1 MQNITRASAIV
12 LAGVLFA
19 VAAATGPASA
29 AKAKAHPTVLPPINI
44 VATADQKFAP
54 DHVVMHVSKRQTLH
68 FTSAGGVHGIVS
80 TDLGIPATMISPD
93 KPVSVSVTP
102 KKAGTYKIPCTI
114 VCGPG
119 HADMAL
125 TIEVKP

>member
-1 MQNITRASAIV
+1 MRASSII
-12 LAGVLFA
+12 LAGGLFA
-19 VAAATGPASA
+19 ATMTAAVPTIAAKPHAMAAAT
-29 AKAKAHPTVLPPINI
+29 INV

-54 DHVVMHVSKRQTLH
+54 DHIVLHLNKRQTVR
-68 FTSAGGVHGIVS
+68 FTSTGGVHGIVS
-80 TDLGIPATMISPD
+80 KELGIPATMISAD

-102 KKAGTYKIPCTI
+102 KKTGSFKLQCSI

-125 TIEVKP
+125 TISVKP

>member
-1 MQNITRASAIV
+1 MKNTVRSSAIIV
-12 LAGVLFA
+12 AGALLL
-19 VAAATGPASA
+19 AAAAVPGSA
-29 AKAKAHPTVLPPINI
+29 AKPHQAALPVVNV

-54 DHVVMHVSKRQTLH
+54 DHVVLHAGKRQTLR
-68 FTSAGGVHGIVS
+68 FTSLAGVHGIAS
-80 TDLGIPATMISPD
+80 TDLGIPSTMITPD

-102 KKAGTYKIPCTI
+102 KKAGTYKVPCSI

-125 TIEVKP
+125 TVEVKP

>member
-1 MQNITRASAIV
+1 MRLSVIV
-12 LAGVLFA
+12 FVGALL
-19 VAAATGPASA
+19 AATTAAVPTSA
-29 AKAKAHPTVLPPINI
+29 AKPQMTALPVVNV

-54 DHVVMHVSKRQTLH
+54 DHIVLHVNKRQTLR

-80 TDLGIPATMISPD
+80 TDLGIPATMIMPG
-93 KPVSVSVTP
+93 KPVSIAVTP
-102 KKAGTYKIPCTI
+102 KKAGTYRIPCTI

-125 TIEVKP
+125 TIQVNP

>member
-1 MQNITRASAIV
+1 MRASAIV
-12 LAGVLFA
+12 LVGALFA
-19 VAAATGPASA
+19 VATAAVPTSA
-29 AKAKAHPTVLPPINI
+29 AKPQAAPLPVVNI

-54 DHVVMHVSKRQTLH
+54 DHIVLHAGKRQTLH
-68 FTSAGGVHGIVS
+68 FTSAGGVHGIAS
-80 TDLGIPATMISPD
+80 KDLGIPATMIAPG

-125 TIEVKP
+125 TVEVKP

>member
-1 MQNITRASAIV
+1 MRASAIV
-12 LAGVLFA
+12 LVGALFL
-19 VAAATGPASA
+19 AATAAVPTSA
-29 AKAKAHPTVLPPINI
+29 AKPQNAALPVVNI

-54 DHVVMHVSKRQTLH
+54 DHIVLHVSKRQTLR

-80 TDLGIPATMISPD
+80 TDLGIPATMIMPG
-93 KPVSVSVTP
+93 KPVSIAVTP
-102 KKAGTYKIPCTI
+102 KKAGTYRIPCTI

-125 TIEVKP
+125 TIQVKP